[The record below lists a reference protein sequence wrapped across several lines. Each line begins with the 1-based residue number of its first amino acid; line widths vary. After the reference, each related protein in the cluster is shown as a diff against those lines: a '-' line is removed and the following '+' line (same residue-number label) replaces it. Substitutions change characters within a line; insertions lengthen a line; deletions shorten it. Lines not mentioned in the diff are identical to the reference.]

1 MILWTPPPANPSPFG
16 LYGAAAVTDITP
28 AENRLANGLRV
39 ININCGPSGVWP
51 IELCADPG
59 DDVKEGDRAADLTF
73 TGMVVYGVDD
83 CSAIV
88 GSTEAK
94 DRAEQILR
102 LQERVK
108 VEEHVATQ
116 LIAKGGTPTASTD
129 LVTALGAVELGI
141 GQYGFPGVVHASAH
155 LAAKAAQA
163 NLIVRNGTTLT
174 TPLGHR
180 WAFGAGYD
188 TLGENL
194 YATGPV
200 TVQRAPVAIQE
211 GPDYPHNERLTV
223 AEREV
228 LVAWECF
235 TFAVTT
241 GA

>member
-1 MILWTPPPANPSPFG
+1 MINWTPPPANPSPYG
-16 LYGAAAVTDITP
+16 LYGAAAVTDLTNP
-28 AENRLANGLRV
+28 TRLDTGLRV

-51 IELCADPG
+51 IDPCADPG
-59 DDVKEGDRAADLTF
+59 GDVKEGDRAEDSTF
-73 TGMVVYGVDD
+73 TGMIVYGVDD
-83 CSAIV
+83 CSALV
-88 GSTEAK
+88 PAGEAS
-94 DRAEQILR
+94 DRAQQVLR

-108 VEEHVATQ
+108 VEEYVAAV
-116 LIAKGGTPTASTD
+116 LITEAGVPTAGTD

-141 GQYGFPGVVHASAH
+141 GQYGFTGVVHASAH

-188 TLGENL
+188 ALGENL
-194 YATGPV
+194 FATGPV
-200 TVQRAPVAIQE
+200 TVQRGPVGLAE
-211 GPDYPHNERLTV
+211 GPDYTHNERLTV

-228 LVAWECF
+228 LVAWECL